1 MLISADL
8 AGVASTTVIPAGGG
22 SADATALTPALGVM
36 VGATE
41 TAGAAAALGT
51 AGGGDAADKL
61 GGTLV
66 ATDGVAAE
74 AISTRVCGFIVAWV
88 EAAGCAAC
96 ACAGEAGVP
105 TGTSAGIGASGA
117 VCTGA
122 VR

>member
-1 MLISADL
+1 
-8 AGVASTTVIPAGGG
+8 
-22 SADATALTPALGVM
+22 M
-36 VGATE
+36 VGAVG
-41 TAGAAAALGT
+41 TAGVAAALGS
-51 AGGGDAADKL
+51 AGGADAVDRL

-66 ATDGVAAE
+66 ATDGGAAD

-88 EAAGCAAC
+88 RAGGCAAC
-96 ACAGEAGVP
+96 ACAGEAGAP